1 PRGRRRARQPDITMT
16 MKIYTKT
23 GDRGETGLFGGGRV
37 PKDHARV
44 EAYGEV
50 DELNST
56 IGLVLPHLDTSGL
69 WEISEGLRQVQ
80 ADLFTVGA
88 NLATPA
94 PEDGGRENAHI
105 PPLDAGRIEALEQ
118 WIDAADTELEPL
130 TTFILPGGSPAA
142 AALHLARTVCRRAE
156 RRVVALSHEATVRPE
171 YITYLNR
178 LSDLLFTLARLA
190 NHHAGLPDTP
200 WAPNPRQAT

>member
-1 PRGRRRARQPDITMT
+1 

-23 GDRGETGLFGGGRV
+23 GDRGETGLFGGQRV
-37 PKDHARV
+37 RKDDVRV

-56 IGLVLPHLDTSGL
+56 LGLALVHLADGTMADVA
-69 WEISEGLRQVQ
+69 EELRRVQ
-80 ADLFTVGA
+80 TDLFTLGA

-94 PEDGGRENAHI
+94 PEDGGRENAYI
-105 PPLDAGRIEALEQ
+105 PALDPARIEALER
-118 WIDAADTELEPL
+118 WIDRAEGELEPL
-130 TTFILPGGSPAA
+130 KSFVLPGGTPAA

-156 RRVVALSHEATVRPE
+156 RRVVTLSHEAHVGQKHS
-171 YITYLNR
+171 IYLNR

-190 NHHAGLPDTP
+190 NRRAGVEDVP
-200 WAPNPRQAT
+200 WVPNPRAKPEAVEPAS